1 MATQAIFADLHGMP
15 ASWNPVEVSKEDKV
29 ENAANSSTHMPINVS
44 LCIKSIPK
52 RRQPQQQDGTKRYIW
67 KDTETSI
74 YRAVLDEELETY
86 APENL
91 DPEYAMKTLLGAI
104 ATATTSSTPYKLAH
118 PRKTHGIM
126 RWTPEVSAA
135 VEASKKAHYK
145 WKEAGRPQ
153 GEHPLQLAR
162 KKASRT
168 VRRVQRTQAA
178 VERHQLLQQISEA
191 SENDPKLFHRL

>member
-1 MATQAIFADLHGMP
+1 MKELIEELGLKDLGTSTASESTYINHNLGHASHIDHALIKSHTP

-29 ENAANSSTHMPINVS
+29 ENVANSSTHMPINVS

-67 KDTETSI
+67 KDTDTNR
-74 YRAVLDEELETY
+74 YRTVLDEELETY

-104 ATATTSSTPYKLAH
+104 ATATTSSMPYKLAH
-118 PRKTHGIM
+118 PRKTHGKV

-135 VEASKKAHYK
+135 V
-145 WKEAGRPQ
+145 
-153 GEHPLQLAR
+153 
-162 KKASRT
+162 
-168 VRRVQRTQAA
+168 
-178 VERHQLLQQISEA
+178 
-191 SENDPKLFHRL
+191 